1 MISTALAASLAVV
14 LMLSA
19 LLRPTH
25 AVTLWLFMFPL
36 EQVLQANGVIAPTAG
51 ILFNALCASVALA
64 CAARN
69 VATGRA
75 SVRQIVNPVSITLA
89 ALMLLAVASLAWSA
103 MREHAADQVRWNAPY
118 IGITALLIPLC
129 IPRIEDLAAV
139 RSTTT
144 LSGCILAASIL
155 TSSQFTFYAARAN
168 LDFGSGERGNPLA
181 VAEAGG
187 FMVICAIIGG
197 AAGSGRWTMPIRM
210 VSGVLGVGL
219 CFASGSRGQLVA
231 AAIAAFVS
239 IPVAYPIRNARSLAS
254 IVVAVVGLTAVMYL
268 GLMFFV
274 TSDNAQRWSVE
285 SLTAGSSERLD
296 FVRRYFEVWIK
307 DPSTWLFGLGT
318 MSFGLYVS
326 IAYFVENLT
335 IEILIELG
343 LVGFSIYS
351 ILFVLTIRD
360 ARRLW
365 KRRPAERFRRVD
377 IAMLVA
383 MLTYYF
389 IIASKSFN
397 IWTAYPLW
405 LWVLLVGS
413 FESRDRSDCLIAEE
427 SMLDRINEDFQ
438 RDSVPEANTQ
448 A

>member
-1 MISTALAASLAVV
+1 
-14 LMLSA
+14 
-19 LLRPTH
+19 
-25 AVTLWLFMFPL
+25 MFPL